1 MPPMRFPF
9 SRYAKTAVAAAIGA
23 AVILPTAGSARAAD
37 PNAGVEEAVRAAFAE
52 APEMIAV
59 AKCESRYRQFASE
72 GVPLRGGS
80 GKGYIGVF
88 QIGERLHA
96 APAKAAGYDIY
107 AIDGNIGYARKMYE
121 KSGSVPWRECVP
133 AAAPASGAVTGA
145 PASDLAFGAA
155 GAQVRAL
162 QRLLNAKG
170 FVIAT
175 SGPGS
180 PGSET
185 STFGTLTR
193 EALKRF
199 QCAKGIVC
207 EGSETTTGYGRFG
220 PKTRAALLAP

>member
-1 MPPMRFPF
+1 MPPMESTLR
-9 SRYAKTAVAAAIGA
+9 RHVKTAIAAAIGLAILLPA
-23 AVILPTAGSARAAD
+23 AVSAQAAD
-37 PNAGVEEAVRAAFAE
+37 PNAGVEAAVRAAFAD

-80 GKGYIGVF
+80 GKGYIGIF

-133 AAAPASGAVTGA
+133 MAAASGAAAST

-155 GAQVRAL
+155 GAQVRML
-162 QRLLNAKG
+162 QKALNAKG
-170 FVIAT
+170 FLIAAA
-175 SGPGS
+175 GPGS
-180 PGSET
+180 PGNET
-185 STFGTLTR
+185 GTFGALTR

-199 QCAKGIVC
+199 QCAKAIVC
-207 EGSETTTGYGRFG
+207 EGSEATTGYGRLG